1 MIQTVPNHRQV
12 RYPAIVSSW
21 DGAGSRYVSCRAR
34 SSICCAKS
42 PLAGG
47 VSPAIGAN
55 PTALRSPPAATTSAV
70 SRRPVRCDRRASRK
84 RVVTSPAPPTQFAR
98 ASGRLRSSPRP
109 RSLVKPEEDLF
120 ERWLAAF
127 EFRDPRARERRK
139 QRLELAA
146 KHPGHT
152 VIFDGDLLE
161 SGDRADTIERRR
173 PREHDLDAMR
183 PHARELVKLPDGG
196 EVPIAD
202 DAYAIADVLDLGQ
215 NVRRDEDRRAPAA
228 RVANKPVEL
237 LLMERVKPA
246 CRLVEDEQGGL
257 WCEREEQ
264 RELLLVAVRVLA
276 VLAAK
281 IEIETPRDCLDLA
294 VAHVAAE
301 ARDVRH
307 DLGTSPAPELRQL
320 ARDVPDP
327 PFQRHGVAI
336 GVEPKDRGSP
346 LRRMDETHQQLD
358 RRRLPRPVRAEVTED
373 LTLVDG
379 EVEIKDAVP
388 RPVVLRESICL
399 DRCRH
404 VPLLARRK
412 RPKRNS
418 PFAPSAAVRRRRR
431 RQ

>member
-42 PLAGG
+42 ALAAG
-47 VSPAIGAN
+47 VSPAICAN

-161 SGDRADTIERRR
+161 SGDRADTIERR
-173 PREHDLDAMR
+173 
-183 PHARELVKLPDGG
+183 
-196 EVPIAD
+196 
-202 DAYAIADVLDLGQ
+202 
-215 NVRRDEDRRAPAA
+215 
-228 RVANKPVEL
+228 
-237 LLMERVKPA
+237 
-246 CRLVEDEQGGL
+246 
-257 WCEREEQ
+257 
-264 RELLLVAVRVLA
+264 
-276 VLAAK
+276 
-281 IEIETPRDCLDLA
+281 TPRDCLDLA